1 MIKIIQSSPPHT
13 GSTLL
18 LNLIHGFISP
28 QERIHYAN
36 YNIFDELIHKFSII
50 KTHDLNIIDL
60 ENKYP
65 QYKLFFVMSERNDR
79 KVQKEINNEYKKK
92 SNVLVINY
100 DKLLATDNSIKDVI
114 DYIFNEFNNFIP
126 NELKPN
132 KDDNLITVLRD
143 SKAKFNP
150 ELSYD
155 RIYKKSEVGIGV
167 NKDRI
172 RIGFKKVF

>member
-28 QERIHYAN
+28 QEEIHWDTN
-36 YNIFDELIHKFSII
+36 SLIEKYLIT
-50 KTHDLNIIDL
+50 KTHNTNITQL

-65 QYKLFFVMSERNDR
+65 QYKLFFIMSERNDSKIKR
-79 KVQKEINNEYKKK
+79 KIPDKYKKK

-100 DKLLATDNSIKDVI
+100 DKLLETNNNSIKNII

-126 NELKPN
+126 KEIKPN
-132 KDDNLITVLRD
+132 KDADLIKDDMGKRFKRVNETVELMKDKPFSKWDKFTGIHGGHRD
-143 SKAKFNP
+143 RK
-150 ELSYD
+150 
-155 RIYKKSEVGIGV
+155 
-167 NKDRI
+167 
-172 RIGFKKVF
+172 